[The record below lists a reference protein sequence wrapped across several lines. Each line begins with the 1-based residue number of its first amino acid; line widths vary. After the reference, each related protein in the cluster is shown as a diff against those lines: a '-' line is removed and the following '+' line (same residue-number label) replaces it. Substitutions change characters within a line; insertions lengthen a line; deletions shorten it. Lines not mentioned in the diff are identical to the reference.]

1 MRSFEQYLCDQA
13 DRTDIEERERSYR
26 RAVRRGEKNARKERR
41 AMALSI
47 SVILATI
54 AICFIIVASQ
64 GSAKT
69 ETNYTQKTE
78 NATQSVTEPLAATS
92 KMIWKSNVPMDD
104 ETQLALYE
112 ACEEFNV
119 PYEVALAVIKQETN
133 FQNVMGDNGD
143 SYGYMQ
149 LQPRWHQS
157 RMERL
162 GVTDLMDAESNF
174 RVGCD
179 YLAELLSKYTVE
191 EALTAYNSGSAGSSE
206 YATSVMGYMEEYRWN
221 G

>member
-1 MRSFEQYLCDQA
+1 MKSFEQYLCDQA
-13 DRTDIEERERSYR
+13 ERTDIEERERSYR
-26 RAVRRGEKNARKERR
+26 RVVRRGEKNTRKERR

-64 GSAKT
+64 GSAKA
-69 ETNYTQKTE
+69 ETNYTPKTE

-149 LQPRWHQS
+149 LQPKWVWPE
-157 RMERL
+157 MLEL
-162 GVTDLMDAESNF
+162 GVEDLMVPENNF
-174 RVGCD
+174 RVGC
-179 YLAELLSKYTVE
+179 LLLSDFYEDYGNWTD
-191 EALTAYNSGSAGSSE
+191 ALTRYNTGHAGESG
-206 YATSVMGYMEEYRWN
+206 YATSVTAYMEEYT
-221 G
+221 